1 MNMIEKHL
9 KRIKK
14 SESGNPADDE
24 WAEVT
29 AISEKIPQEDERA
42 EVTSLGEKLPQQIME
57 DVLDRSII
65 IQRKKTD
72 NIEKYEKDAPKLK
85 DLFKN
90 TAQYT
95 KSVQKHISEKKS
107 NFEKFKKQTEDFDR
121 QISTLKPERKH
132 TFDLSKLNYKEN
144 NVEIIKN
151 DLEILTN
158 ERQQVKKNII
168 HFTNQ
173 IEEANSEL
181 NFKVEQIEDIQHELR
196 RLEKKEILQNKIKT
210 EEEAL
215 QIIKKEIS
223 YVGNV
228 EQTKKVYNTINTIV
242 NLLKSKN
249 RSTQNELNDVKREF
263 KILKEN
269 YEKLMRELK

>member
-14 SESGNPADDE
+14 SLTGNPADDE

-29 AISEKIPQEDERA
+29 TISEKLPQEDERA
-42 EVTSLGEKLPQQIME
+42 AVISLGEKLPQQIME
-57 DVLDRSII
+57 DVPDRSVI

-90 TAQYT
+90 TAKYT

-121 QISTLKPERKH
+121 QISTLKPQRKQ

-151 DLEILTN
+151 DLEILAN
-158 ERQQVKKNII
+158 EREQIKRNII

-173 IEEANSEL
+173 IAEADSEL
-181 NFKVEQIEDIQHELR
+181 NFKVEQIEDIQYELK
-196 RLEKKEILQNKIKT
+196 RLEKKEILQNKVKT

-215 QIIKKEIS
+215 EIIKKEIS

-228 EQTKKVYNTINTIV
+228 EQTKKVFGTINTIV
-242 NLLKSKN
+242 DLLKSKN

-269 YEKLMRELK
+269 YEKLMSQLK

>member
-14 SESGNPADDE
+14 SESGNPQEDE

-29 AISEKIPQEDERA
+29 TLSEKIPEKDDRA
-42 EVTSLGEKLPQQIME
+42 EVTTLGEKLPQQIME
-57 DVLDRSII
+57 DVLDRSVI
-65 IQRKKTD
+65 IQRKKID
-72 NIEKYEKDAPKLK
+72 NIEKYEDDAPKLK
-85 DLFKN
+85 DLFTN
-90 TAQYT
+90 TVQYS
-95 KSVQKHISEKKS
+95 KFIKKHISEKKS
-107 NFEKFKKQTEDFDR
+107 NFEKFKKQTEEFDK

-132 TFDLSKLNYKEN
+132 TFDLLKLNYKEN

-151 DLEILTN
+151 DLEIITN
-158 ERQQVKKNII
+158 EREQIKRNII

-173 IEEANSEL
+173 IESANSEL
-181 NFKVEQIEDIQHELR
+181 NFKVEQIEDIQHELK

-210 EEEAL
+210 EKEAL
-215 QIIKKEIS
+215 EIIKKEIS

-228 EQTKKVYNTINTIV
+228 EQTKKVFSTINTIV
-242 NLLKSKN
+242 DLLKSKN
-249 RSTQNELNDVKREF
+249 KSTQNELNDVKREF

-269 YEKLMRELK
+269 YEKLMSQLK